1 MVQGK
6 DSTCFRLGM
15 VSLISNDKRTAFCQY
30 NIKFCLIEFFSRFIS
45 LFDKTNLYGS
55 FAAVLFLFDVKI
67 NKIQIENE
75 QKTTEQQY

>member
-6 DSTCFRLGM
+6 DSTCFRLRM

-30 NIKFCLIEFFSRFIS
+30 NIKVCLIEFFSHFTS
-45 LFDKTNLYGS
+45 LLDKTNLYGS